1 MKMTAAAPAT
11 AVAKSGAREILI
23 QTRHTFV
30 ALWRNEMYRIH
41 FTANGALRT
50 ERAVLEISPAGI
62 RWRFKPGEGI
72 DNAGGPQASVI
83 TATTADGAAISRQST
98 PSAHG
103 NSLVI
108 RDYAHRWPV
117 YQRRRMARR
126 WKAELVL
133 MATLMTNDLRERF
146 EAAVLRL
153 IAAVGPK
160 VVEPAANGAA
170 AVTPTDLAPSP
181 SLTTPAFVEEST

>member
-1 MKMTAAAPAT
+1 MTAADVAT
-11 AVAKSGAREILI
+11 AIAKSGPREIVI

-62 RWRFKPGEGI
+62 RWRFKPGEGL
-72 DNAGGPQASVI
+72 NSAGGPQTSI
-83 TATTADGAAISRQST
+83 TAIPTADGAAISRQST
-98 PSAHG
+98 PSAQG
-103 NSLVI
+103 NSMVI

-117 YQRRRMARR
+117 YQRRRMVRR

-160 VVEPAANGAA
+160 DAEPAANGAA
-170 AVTPTDLAPSP
+170 AVAATDLAPSP
-181 SLTTPAFVEEST
+181 ALTTLAVVEEST